1 MNTVWILKHGHLPS
15 GCCYMEPQPSRN
27 SHCGLSSSSHG
38 HSWFAGILH
47 YRRRPNH
54 SNFRPWYI
62 IYCFFYL
69 YNLETHGDLGI
80 PILRYRSLFHDHCA
94 MAASVPGL
102 FGPNAP
108 ALGALE
114 RKAWKMSD
122 FTEDFGGN
130 VAMNTPF
137 MES

>member
-1 MNTVWILKHGHLPS
+1 MAICHLVVVTWNPNQAETAIVVYPVPAMVILGLQGFFITVGDQVIQIFDHGIS
-15 GCCYMEPQPSRN
+15 
-27 SHCGLSSSSHG
+27 
-38 HSWFAGILH
+38 
-47 YRRRPNH
+47 
-54 SNFRPWYI
+54 YI
-62 IYCFFYL
+62 VFFFYL

-80 PILRYRSLFHDHCA
+80 PMLRYRSLFHDHCA

-108 ALGALE
+108 AFGALE